1 MPYVVLAEDES
12 WCGEK
17 KYVAEVEAS
26 SPAEAV
32 EESLKMLRDRDGRD
46 TEELSEQGACVHR
59 AVEKTEFSAETVK
72 RRFL

>member
-12 WCGEK
+12 WCEEK
-17 KYVAEVEAS
+17 KHVAEVEAS

-32 EESLKMLRDRDGRD
+32 EESLKVLTDKDGRD
-46 TEELSEQGACVHR
+46 TEEISEQGACVHR
-59 AVEKTEFSAETVK
+59 TVEKTEFSPETVK